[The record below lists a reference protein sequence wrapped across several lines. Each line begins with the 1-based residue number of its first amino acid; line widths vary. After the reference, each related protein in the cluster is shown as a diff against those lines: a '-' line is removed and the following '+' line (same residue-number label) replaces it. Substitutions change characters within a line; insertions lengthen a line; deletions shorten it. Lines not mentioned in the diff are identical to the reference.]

1 MSELTTY
8 SRDAL
13 RGMKA
18 QVDEEKRLQGVR
30 GIIERIHCYVVNQA
44 RTTKDTKYKYAVPA
58 QFISTPV
65 YPAYLSREIPAQ
77 NDQAAFHQANM
88 PDILKGLEELFPG
101 CFVAFTSITMAQGN
115 DGKMY
120 DVSDLDDKALA
131 FVNNAQKNSYIVI
144 DWT

>member
-1 MSELTTY
+1 MSELTPY

-30 GIIERIHCYVVNQA
+30 GIIERIHSYAVNQA
-44 RTTKDTKYKYAVPA
+44 RTTQDTKYKYAVPVELALQPGYLHPHVISA
-58 QFISTPV
+58 QRE
-65 YPAYLSREIPAQ
+65 PAV
-77 NDQAAFHQANM
+77 FHQVNM

-120 DVSDLDDKALA
+120 DVSDLDQKALA
-131 FVNNAQKNSYIVI
+131 FVNNRQSNSYIVI

>member
-1 MSELTTY
+1 MSELTPY

-30 GIIERIHCYVVNQA
+30 GIIERIHSYAVNQA
-44 RTTKDTKYKYAVPA
+44 RTTKDTKYKYAVPVELA
-58 QFISTPV
+58 LQPG
-65 YPAYLSREIPAQ
+65 YLPREISAQ
-77 NDQAAFHQANM
+77 REPAAFHQANM

-120 DVSDLDDKALA
+120 DVSDLDQKALA
-131 FVNNAQKNSYIVI
+131 FVNNRQSNSYIVI